1 MKSLTSHVPCPS
13 RLPVIARICGITL
26 LMLGTLDPM
35 EGSVLIALAGL
46 ILSWEAHHQ
55 KRKGASWT
63 LVAAL
68 AIVAGVAYLFWI
80 SSLGGFG
87 GNTGRSYWWAL
98 GIAPYPVGWL
108 MLIGWLL
115 YGVFRRKNVLH
126 EVKHVEDQ
134 THH

>member
-1 MKSLTSHVPCPS
+1 MPISERFPL
-13 RLPVIARICGITL
+13 IARICGITL

-46 ILSWEAHHQ
+46 ILSWEASHQ
-55 KRKGASWT
+55 KRKGSGWT
-63 LVAAL
+63 LAAAL
-68 AIVAGVAYLFWI
+68 AILAGVAYLFWI

-98 GIAPYPVGWL
+98 GILPYPVGWL

-115 YGVFRRKNVLH
+115 YGVLHKNAA
-126 EVKHVEDQ
+126 KRM
-134 THH
+134 